1 MPDYDGDEHN
11 EANDVAK
18 AKELYAAGKSVFTRA
33 LLEYFNER
41 LETGQ
46 KYTKFLDYLDRESE
60 SDNEIPSSWCSKGC
74 VAFPWTRSHES

>member
-1 MPDYDGDEHN
+1 MSDYEGDEHD

-18 AKELYAAGKSVFTRA
+18 AIELYAAGKPIFTRA

-60 SDNEIPSSWCSKGC
+60 NDNEIPNSCRSKGC
-74 VAFPWTRSHES
+74 VTFPWAWES